1 MSEDSTVHA
10 DPFEIEYTNLEIV
23 TKHIKDLSVYKS
35 SGITD
40 LGSKLL
46 KDEFLYIPDVLLDIF
61 NKVISTKSFPES
73 WKIATV
79 IPLPKVD
86 NPKSPSELRP
96 ISLLPKIG
104 KIMEKIIHTQI
115 KDYLED
121 QHLLLLQQHGFRK
134 SHSTQ
139 SASAKCVDDIMLG
152 LDRGEGMMAVF
163 LDIKKAFDTINHQ
176 ILLRKLEKMSI
187 GPNTISLLKDY
198 LNNRK
203 QRVLYNNIFSDELSL
218 VTGIPQGSTLG
229 PMLFLIY
236 INDLPDVLLYSNCL
250 LFADDTVL
258 YLGKKEYDIACTEMQ
273 LDLDAV
279 HAWCNN
285 NRITLNQAKTQYI
298 RFSYRKTLQH
308 PEIPLKLGDTFISKT
323 TSYKY
328 LGTEI
333 DSKLNCKAQY
343 NNIIKKLSSKKITF
357 GKIC

>member
-1 MSEDSTVHA
+1 
-10 DPFEIEYTNLEIV
+10 
-23 TKHIKDLSVYKS
+23 
-35 SGITD
+35 
-40 LGSKLL
+40 
-46 KDEFLYIPDVLLDIF
+46 
-61 NKVISTKSFPES
+61 
-73 WKIATV
+73 
-79 IPLPKVD
+79 
-86 NPKSPSELRP
+86 
-96 ISLLPKIG
+96 
-104 KIMEKIIHTQI
+104 
-115 KDYLED
+115 
-121 QHLLLLQQHGFRK
+121 
-134 SHSTQ
+134 
-139 SASAKCVDDIMLG
+139 
-152 LDRGEGMMAVF
+152 
-163 LDIKKAFDTINHQ
+163 
-176 ILLRKLEKMSI
+176 MSI

-203 QRVLYNNIFSDELSL
+203 QPVLYNNILSDELSL
-218 VTGIPQGSTLG
+218 ATGVPQGSTLG

-236 INDLPDVLLYSNCL
+236 INDLPDVLLYSDCL

-285 NRITLNQAKTQYI
+285 NQITLNQAKTQYI
-298 RFSYRKTLQH
+298 RFSYRKTLQQ

-357 GKIC
+357 GKIRYLLTTESAISLFKACIQPLFDYNDFFYVLLSQKYCKKLQLMQYRFLRTVFSGANYSRNVMLQKVGLETLETRRKVHIAGLMYKRAWDPTYLDERQLPTRQFDKKVLKIPDVELTKSFKSPIYFGSTLWNALPRDIQDLDTYKDFKYQYKQSLY